1 MPSTLDV
8 TSSPSDSLVCISQS
22 QRFLLEMVAYR
33 AFSTNNDLL
42 RALCESLAKQLAS
55 LYTRTHSSRAT
66 SPIARTT
73 VVLDELHVLEAVGV
87 DDERPKAGRAT
98 PELLLA
104 RSALSGKET
113 MLT

>member
-1 MPSTLDV
+1 
-8 TSSPSDSLVCISQS
+8 
-22 QRFLLEMVAYR
+22 MVAYW

-55 LYTRTHSSRAT
+55 LYTRTYSSRAT

-73 VVLDELHVLEAVGV
+73 VVLDERHVLEAVGV
-87 DDERPKAGRAT
+87 DDKRPKTGRAT

-104 RSALSGKET
+104 CSAQSGKRT
-113 MLT
+113 MFT